1 MGGHGVGS
9 VKGLVATWALPHAV
23 RQPVVDA
30 AAAEDVAAPL
40 QDRVL
45 EVAPANRA
53 NHQILHIV
61 SNSN

>member
-23 RQPVVDA
+23 HQPVVDA

-53 NHQILHIV
+53 DHQILYIV